1 MKSKEILCYECKK
14 PIHIKDDL
22 AVVGN
27 SFITYHNKCFES
39 IKHKKVYAFYSG
51 YKSNGMFPWVM
62 LLILNIAIWSTF
74 YFFDTPINE
83 AIVFGVF
90 ISSGILF
97 YRLMSYVLY
106 ERHFVSH

>member
-1 MKSKEILCYECKK
+1 MKAKEILCHECKK
-14 PIHIKDDL
+14 PILNKDDL

-27 SFITYHNKCFES
+27 AFITYHNRCFES

-62 LLILNIAIWSTF
+62 LLILNNALWSTF
-74 YFFDTPINE
+74 YFFNPPINE
-83 AIVFGVF
+83 AFIFSIL

-97 YRLMSYVLY
+97 YRITSYVLY
-106 ERHFVSH
+106 ERHLY